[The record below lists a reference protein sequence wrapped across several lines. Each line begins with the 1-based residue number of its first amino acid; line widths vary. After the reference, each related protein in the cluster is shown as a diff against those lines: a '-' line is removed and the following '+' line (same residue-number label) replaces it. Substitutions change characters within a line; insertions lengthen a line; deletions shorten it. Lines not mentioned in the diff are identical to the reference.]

1 MFNRTLLLMVSLIF
15 WSSVSLS
22 KSIDN
27 NSSEQVY
34 FLAGLPIAPFIIN
47 ENGSGI
53 QLDII
58 RQALLSQ
65 NVNTQFKY
73 VPLARSILNYAKP
86 NIDAI
91 SILPSN
97 FHYND
102 MFISKPYITYKNV
115 AVSLLERELEIK
127 FINDLVGLNIAA
139 FQKAGQFLGTQFN
152 EKITNLT
159 GYREIADQ
167 RKQIDMLFTGQ
178 TEVIIFKHFTKNHN
192 EDVYQNLFKIHY
204 IFEEK
209 AYSAGFKSEELK
221 NKFEKGISLIKN
233 NGEYQKVIQRYL

>member
-65 NVNTQFKY
+65 NVNTQFKH

-115 AVSLLERELEIK
+115 AVSLLERERELEIK
-127 FINDLVGLNIAA
+127 SINDLVGLNIAA

-167 RKQIDMLFTGQ
+167 RKQIDMLYTGQ
-178 TEVIIFKHFTKNHN
+178 TEVIILDINIFKHFTKNHN

-209 AYSAGFKSEELK
+209 AYSAGFKSE
-221 NKFEKGISLIKN
+221 
-233 NGEYQKVIQRYL
+233 